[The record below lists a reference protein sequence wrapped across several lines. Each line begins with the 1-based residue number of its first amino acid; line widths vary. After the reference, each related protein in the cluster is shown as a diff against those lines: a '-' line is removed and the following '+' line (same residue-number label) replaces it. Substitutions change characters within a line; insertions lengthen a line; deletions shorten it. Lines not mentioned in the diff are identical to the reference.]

1 MLYPLN
7 IQMKDQLSN
16 SSEEDT
22 ICADWRE
29 GEFCSNYTWALMLQ
43 RKFVLDRMV

>member
-1 MLYPLN
+1 
-7 IQMKDQLSN
+7 SN

-29 GEFCSNYTWALMLQ
+29 GELW
-43 RKFVLDRMV
+43 